1 MRKLVTDVKVIHGK
15 EVALKHQLLVCDMR
29 IDVSPK
35 SKSKFTPRLKDWKL
49 KDSQMSNHFQV
60 VYNLH
65 VSTSAGVADA
75 ATEDIFW
82 DNVKTGL
89 LITTEEVCGTT
100 QPHRWR
106 RGTWWWN
113 EHVEKAIAAKRKAFK
128 ALKTSKGTRASYNAA
143 KHFARHAGPCS
154 SRS

>member
-1 MRKLVTDVKVIHGK
+1 MQINVILFRRTMCKLVTDVKVIHGK
-15 EVALKHQLLVCDMR
+15 EVAQKHQLLVCDMR
-29 IDVSPK
+29 INVSPK

-49 KDSQMSNHFQV
+49 KDSQMSSHFQV

-75 ATEDIFW
+75 STEDIFW

-106 RGTWWWN
+106 RET
-113 EHVEKAIAAKRKAFK
+113 
-128 ALKTSKGTRASYNAA
+128 
-143 KHFARHAGPCS
+143 C
-154 SRS
+154 